1 METMK
6 FIQEHWKG
14 KLITQGAPHFTLEG
28 FDLSENTIHLLSK
41 VGLPVIL
48 PIEKKIS
55 FLPFT
60 YLSKIQVRDKSF
72 YIIGDFSPSLSGV
85 ALLAI
90 EIGSENMYTI
100 SKNHEKEYF
109 HIFMNQSLGQFL
121 MCLAHYNIF
130 EERLHQRQKAYY
142 RQTASEAR
150 AEYEAL
156 KEQLHNIDAKAI
168 ENQGVHWGHCLYLSN
183 MDVEAIEFDEED

>member
-41 VGLPVIL
+41 VGLPIIL

-72 YIIGDFSPSLSGV
+72 YII
-85 ALLAI
+85 
-90 EIGSENMYTI
+90 
-100 SKNHEKEYF
+100 
-109 HIFMNQSLGQFL
+109 
-121 MCLAHYNIF
+121 
-130 EERLHQRQKAYY
+130 
-142 RQTASEAR
+142 
-150 AEYEAL
+150 L
-156 KEQLHNIDAKAI
+156 KT
-168 ENQGVHWGHCLYLSN
+168 W
-183 MDVEAIEFDEED
+183 